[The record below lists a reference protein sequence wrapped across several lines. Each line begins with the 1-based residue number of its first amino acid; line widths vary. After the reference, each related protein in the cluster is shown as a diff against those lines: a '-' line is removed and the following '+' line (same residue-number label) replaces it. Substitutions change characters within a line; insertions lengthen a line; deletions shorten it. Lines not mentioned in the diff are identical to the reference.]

1 MIIFSEPNFA
11 NWPDPENNHSFT
23 GVMIDMKKIV
33 LLAFFT
39 AGFATHSFGQYVFD
53 IKGKTMAY
61 ARGFE
66 KSAKSIVF
74 ELSSDYISGQGIGQ
88 PEIFRRKEK
97 SLPDL
102 LVYYFPNTKDS
113 TINYILYEWDDTNFA
128 KNHDAVKQP
137 VTALQPYIDKYL
149 SIQKQ
154 AEAVFGKAETS
165 GTVNDVAL
173 IETGRF
179 KRKDNFSKDGVSV
192 EMYVVLSNKQE
203 TNGIVSIMPTHR
215 VRMYVRTS
223 EQ

>member
-1 MIIFSEPNFA
+1 
-11 NWPDPENNHSFT
+11 
-23 GVMIDMKKIV
+23 MKKIV

-39 AGFATHSFGQYVFD
+39 AGFATHCFGQYVFD
-53 IKGKTMAY
+53 IKGKTMEY
-61 ARGFE
+61 AHGYE
-66 KSAKSIVF
+66 KAAKSIVV
-74 ELSSDYISGQGIGQ
+74 EPGSDYISGKGIGQ

-113 TINYILYEWDDTNFA
+113 TINYILYEWDDTNFT

-137 VTALQPYIDKYL
+137 LTALQPYIDKYL

-154 AEAVFGKAETS
+154 AEAFFGKAETI

-179 KRKDNFSKDGVSV
+179 KRKDLFAKDGVSV
-192 EMYVVLSNKQE
+192 EMYIVLSNKQE

-215 VRMYVRTS
+215 VRMYVRTI